1 MRTGL
6 RHGLGPADR
15 LRLGALGLTAR
26 KGRAALSALGVAIG
40 ITAMVAVLGLSE
52 SSRAD
57 LNAQLDALGTNL
69 LVVQPGQDMMGDDA
83 TLPESSVEMI
93 ARVPT
98 VESAAATYA
107 VDATVRKSDLVP
119 DSQTGGIVVAAA
131 GLGLDTA
138 VSAEL
143 REGRWLDAATGD
155 YPAVVLGATAAR
167 RLAIGSLDHGVRV
180 WLDGQGTG
188 GQWFAVIGVLEPI
201 VLAPELDA
209 AALIGVP
216 VAEQLYG
223 DGEKLP
229 PTTVYTRVD
238 PDQVTA
244 TRSLLARTANPSA
257 PTEASVSRPSD
268 ALEAQATADESLTT
282 LTLGLGAVALLV
294 GAVGIANVMVISV
307 LERRREIGVRRALGA
322 TRAGI
327 GSQFLTESVLLSL
340 LGGLIGGVLGVAV
353 TTAFAVHQEWGVVL
367 PWQPVLAGL
376 GCSLLVGTVV
386 GLYPALRAASVPP
399 TEALRSI

>member
-1 MRTGL
+1 MS
-6 RHGLGPADR
+6 GPGAADR
-15 LRLGALGLTAR
+15 LRLGALGLTSR

-57 LNAQLDALGTNL
+57 LDAQLDALGTNL
-69 LVVQPGQDMMGDDA
+69 LVVEPGQDMRGDDA
-83 TLPESSVEMI
+83 TLPDTSVEMI

-98 VESAAATYA
+98 VESAAAAYA
-107 VDATVRKSDLVP
+107 VDASVRKSDRVP
-119 DSQTGGIVVAAA
+119 TAQTSGISVAAA
-131 GLGLDTA
+131 GPGLDTA

-143 REGRWLDAATGD
+143 RDGRWLDTATAD

-167 RLAIGSLDHGVRV
+167 RLAIGSLDEGVRV
-180 WLDGQGTG
+180 WIDGPSNNGE
-188 GQWFAVIGVLEPI
+188 WFAVVGVLEPV
-201 VLAPELDA
+201 VLAPALDET
-209 AALIGVP
+209 ALIGVP
-216 VAEQLYG
+216 VAQKLYG
-223 DGEKLP
+223 DDLP

-238 PDQVTA
+238 TDQVAA
-244 TRSLLARTANPSA
+244 TRALLGRTANPSA
-257 PTEASVSRPSD
+257 PSEVSVSRPSD
-268 ALEAQATADESLTT
+268 ALEAQAAADESLTT

-340 LGGLIGGVLGVAV
+340 LGGLVGGVLGVAL
-353 TTAFAVHQEWGVVL
+353 TTAFAVHQDWGVVL
-367 PWQPVLAGL
+367 PWEPVLAGL

-399 TEALRSI
+399 TEALRAM

>member
-1 MRTGL
+1 MRWSV
-6 RHGLGPADR
+6 GPADR

-83 TLPESSVEMI
+83 TLPDSSVEMI

-98 VESAAATYA
+98 VQSAAATYA
-107 VDATVRKSDLVP
+107 VDASVRKSDLVP
-119 DSQTGGIVVAAA
+119 TAQTSGIGVAAA
-131 GLGLDTA
+131 SLGLDTA

-155 YPAVVLGATAAR
+155 YPAVVLGSTAAR
-167 RLAIGSLDHGVRV
+167 RLAVGSLDEGVRV
-180 WLDGQGTG
+180 WID
-188 GQWFAVIGVLEPI
+188 GQWFAVVGVLEPV
-201 VLAPELDA
+201 VLAPELDET
-209 AALIGVP
+209 ALIGLS

-223 DGEKLP
+223 DDVP
-229 PTTVYTRVD
+229 PTRVYTRVD
-238 PDQVTA
+238 TDQVAA
-244 TRSLLARTANPSA
+244 TRALLGRTASPSA
-257 PTEASVSRPSD
+257 PTEVSVSRPSD
-268 ALEAQATADESLTT
+268 ALEAQAAADASLTT

-340 LGGLIGGVLGVAV
+340 LGGLIGGVLGVAL
-353 TTAFAVHQEWGVVL
+353 TTAFAVHQDWGVVL

-399 TEALRSI
+399 TEALRAI

>member
-1 MRTGL
+1 MRTRQ

-15 LRLGALGLTAR
+15 LRLGALGLTSR

-57 LNAQLDALGTNL
+57 LNDQLDALGTNL
-69 LVVQPGQDMMGDDA
+69 LVVQPGQDMMGEDA
-83 TLPESSVEMI
+83 TLPDSSVDMI

-98 VESAAATYA
+98 VEATAATYA
-107 VDATVRKSDLVP
+107 VDATVQKSDRVP
-119 DSQTGGIVVAAA
+119 DAQTGGITVAAVSPD
-131 GLGLDTA
+131 LFTA
-138 VSAEL
+138 VSAQL
-143 REGRWLDAATGD
+143 RRGRWLDAATGA
-155 YPAVVLGATAAR
+155 YPAVVLGSTTAR
-167 RLAIGSLDHGVRV
+167 RLGIGPIDEGVRV
-180 WLDGQGTG
+180 WLGDR
-188 GQWFAVIGVLEPI
+188 WFAVVGVLEPV
-201 VLAPELDA
+201 VLAPELNET
-209 AALIGVP
+209 ALIGRA
-216 VAEQLYG
+216 VAAKLY
-223 DGEKLP
+223 DDQDLS
-229 PTTVYTRVD
+229 PTTVYARVD
-238 PDQVTA
+238 PDQVVA
-244 TRSLLARTANPSA
+244 TRALLGRTANPSSPSA
-257 PTEASVSRPSD
+257 VDVSRPSD
-268 ALEAQATADESLTT
+268 ALAAQATADESLTT

-340 LGGLIGGVLGVAV
+340 LGGLIGGVLGVAA
-353 TTAFAVHQEWGVVL
+353 TAAFALHQDWGVVL
-367 PWQPVLAGL
+367 PWRPVLAGL